1 MVMASRLVRNE
12 SLSRLYISSQL
23 SCWTNIMDWLM
34 VVDQSGIVEAK
45 TTDPGQF
52 GPLDEAEGRNRVER
66 LAAAAAAAAR
76 SDGGDADRRHV
87 DADAADAAAADAS
100 YAAAGVRRSVTERLR
115 PVGVAL
121 VVQPI
126 TSETCRGST
135 KN

>member
-1 MVMASRLVRNE
+1 
-12 SLSRLYISSQL
+12 
-23 SCWTNIMDWLM
+23 MDWLM
-34 VVDQSGIVEAK
+34 VVDQSGTVEAK

-52 GPLDEAEGRNRVER
+52 GPLDEAEGRNRVEC
-66 LAAAAAAAAR
+66 LAAAAAAAAAAR